1 MEGTIGEIRM
11 FAGTFAPRSWAFCQ
25 GQILSIS
32 QNTALFSILG
42 VTYGG
47 NGQTTFALPDLRGRS
62 AVGAGQGPGLT
73 FINPGQISGTETVTL
88 LTSQMPAHTHT
99 ATATVTGSVNPRCLD
114 DEAQGDS
121 PGGGYPAAA
130 TSAGAIYTSSAQT
143 PDAVMGASPISAT
156 ASVTIGITGSSQP
169 VPIRN
174 PYTGINYIIC
184 LEGIFPSRN

>member
-25 GQILSIS
+25 GQLLSIS

-42 VTYGG
+42 TTYGG

-62 AVGAGQGPGLT
+62 PIGAGPAGPGLSP
-73 FINPGQISGTETVTL
+73 ISLGEVSGTETVTL
-88 LTSQMPAHTHT
+88 LTTQMPAHNHT
-99 ATATVTGSVNPRCLD
+99 ATATVTGTVAPGCCD
-114 DEAQGDS
+114 DNGNNDS
-121 PGGGYPAAA
+121 PGGNRPAIAPAGTQVYSNAAA
-130 TSAGAIYTSSAQT
+130 
-143 PDAVMGASPISAT
+143 DAAMATTNINAT
-156 ASVTIGITGSSQP
+156 ATVTIGIAGNSQP

-174 PYTGINYIIC
+174 PYLGMNYIIC